1 MKVTKKK
8 FPAKIY
14 VARANPGTK
23 DEYLTCSESF
33 SELAEK
39 DEVIEAAV
47 YELTEVGQLTALANL
62 GNLRVVK

>member
-1 MKVTKKK
+1 MSKKK
-8 FPAKIY
+8 LPKRLY
-14 VARANPGTK
+14 VARIGEGTR

-39 DEVIEAAV
+39 GETIEAGV
-47 YELTEVGQLTALANL
+47 YELTEIGKLTASANL